1 MQTIKRSPI
10 IIRKKLKLA
19 FYLVS
24 LLLLISAGCDG
35 ADDLPAASSGRGFA
49 DIWYVSLAGDDS
61 NSCESPSESCAT
73 MQAVLGKIDSKS
85 DGYRARYDD
94 IIEIGHTIHVAAG
107 TYLRPHL
114 PGSKLEV
121 TENVTILG
129 AGASATILDFDGNG
143 FGFHLGHGYN
153 FVIKDLTVQNISHS
167 GVLPAPPEMGVCIYA
182 LQADSIRLENVNLL
196 NCGQYGAS
204 FTDHT
209 ENQRISLIGVR
220 FEGNQYD
227 GLLQSRG
234 FLTVHRGTFRANE
247 RAGIWLYNVE
257 LSISE
262 SEFLE
267 NGLYGIQLWGSIGKI
282 SDSDFLRNGSHDSV
296 EVLGIT
302 YSVAS
307 AGVHSNRSDRPPNI
321 TVQDSYFAENND
333 GIYSSGRDAELT
345 VSDTTF
351 LDNHRTGV
359 QIHSGT
365 ANLVNVS
372 IRGNGS
378 VEADPGRY
386 IGGIT
391 QLGGVIN
398 LEESIV
404 TGNYGGIKI
413 FKFAEMDILNSTV
426 SENIGLIHGG
436 ITNSGTLNISGSTIN
451 GNSSEVEVDGIVVG
465 GIANN
470 GEAHIENS
478 TISRNLAPG
487 IYSTGPL
494 SFLEL
499 LYVTVA
505 SNDGIGLVVDD
516 VDSSGLFIGNSLFSA
531 NKEQD
536 CRFAFDGL
544 PADANNIDSDGS
556 CRVVNT
562 YSRSEIALGPLQ
574 DNGGLTHT
582 QALGVDSPA
591 INAASGPCPEVDQR
605 GISRPQTVVCDMGAY
620 EAESGFQEEA
630 EAGEEG
636 EAGESESE
644 AIATA
649 LTNSSCR
656 KGADPAHEL
665 HNFLFEGQSALVV
678 GRLSEATWVYVEL
691 PDDLGRCWI
700 FSENLDLTGPV
711 DSLPLF
717 TSPALPQAD
726 EGGGDDGSGDEGG
739 GNDGGGNDGGGND
752 GGGNDGGGGGS
763 APAAPSNVN
772 HSCSGGGSEFTVFWN
787 DNSDNEDGFRILR
800 DGAEVG
806 SVGPNVTQFVYDPLG
821 SGPYTITVEAFNGD
835 GIGKDSQSNVG
846 CFG

>member
-1 MQTIKRSPI
+1 MQTKKRSPI
-10 IIRKKLKLA
+10 IFRKNLKLA
-19 FYLVS
+19 FFLMS
-24 LLLLISAGCDG
+24 LLLLISAGCNG

-85 DGYRARYDD
+85 NGYRARYDD

-129 AGASATILDFDGNG
+129 AGASTTVLDFGGNG

-167 GVLPAPPEMGVCIYA
+167 GVLPAPPEMGVCVYA
-182 LQADSIRLENVNLL
+182 LQANSIRLENVNLL

-234 FLTVHRGTFRANE
+234 FLTVDRGTFRANE

-257 LSISE
+257 LGITE

-282 SDSDFLRNGSHDSV
+282 SDTDFIQNGSHDSI
-296 EVLGIT
+296 EVYGVR
-302 YSVAS
+302 YSIAS
-307 AGVHSNRSDRPPNI
+307 AGLHINRSDRPPNI
-321 TVQDSYFAENND
+321 TVEASFFAENND
-333 GIYSSGRDAELT
+333 GIYSSGRDGQLL
-345 VSDTTF
+345 VSDTTV
-351 LDNHRTGV
+351 LDNHRTGIKI
-359 QIHSGT
+359 QSGNAT
-365 ANLVNVS
+365 LVDLT
-372 IRGNGS
+372 IRGNGG
-378 VEADPGRY
+378 VEADPDSY

-391 QLGGVIN
+391 QLGGVVI

-404 TGNYGGIKI
+404 SGNYGGIKVYSI
-413 FKFAEMDILNSTV
+413 AEVDIINSTI
-426 SENIGLIHGG
+426 SENMSSLHGG
-436 ITNSGTLNISGSTIN
+436 ITNSGIMKISGSTVN
-451 GNSSEVEVDGIVVG
+451 GNSGEIEVDGIVFG

-544 PADANNIDSDGS
+544 PSDTNNIDSDGS
-556 CRVVNT
+556 CRVMST

-574 DNGGLTHT
+574 DNGAFTQT
-582 QALGVDSPA
+582 QALGEGSPA
-591 INAASGPCPEVDQR
+591 INAASGSCPAVDQR
-605 GISRPQTVVCDMGAY
+605 GISRPQIVVCDIGAY
-620 EAESGFQEEA
+620 EAEAGFQEET

-636 EAGESESE
+636 EAGDSGPEVI
-644 AIATA
+644 AIALQNA
-649 LTNSSCR
+649 SCR
-656 KGADPAHEL
+656 KGADPAHEV
-665 HNFLFEGQSALVV
+665 HNFLFESQTALVL
-678 GRLSEATWVYVEL
+678 GRLSENTWVYLEL

-717 TSPALPQAD
+717 TSPGLPQPD
-726 EGGGDDGSGDEGG
+726 EAGGDDG
-739 GNDGGGNDGGGND
+739 DGEDSDADDGGGND
-752 GGGNDGGGGGS
+752 GGGNDGGGGNGGS
-763 APAAPSNVN
+763 APNAPSNILTA
-772 HSCSGGGSEFTVFWN
+772 CIGGSSQFQLTWS
-787 DNSDNEDGFRILR
+787 DNSDNESGFRIFLN
-800 DGAEVG
+800 GLQVA
-806 SVGPNVTQFVYDPLG
+806 SVGPDENALVIDPGG
-821 SGPYTITVEAFNGD
+821 SGPFLLTVEAFNSN
-835 GIGKDSQSNVG
+835 GIGKDSLDNVG
-846 CFG
+846 CLG